1 VARSRKE
8 KGEDRLSEYRRK
20 RSAGGTPEPFAKGKA
35 DRPGLFVVHK
45 HWASHMHFDLR
56 LEMGGV
62 LMSWAVP
69 KGPSLNP
76 DDKRLAMHVED
87 HPLEY
92 GDFEGIIPEG
102 NYGAGAVIVW
112 DRGLW
117 IPIEG
122 QKHGM
127 EHGKLLF
134 DLKGYKLRGRW
145 TIFKTKRGKNE
156 WLLVK
161 KPDGFADRDG
171 SRKPGEESVFSGRT
185 VEEVRQGKDPA
196 DRIRA
201 ALKRAKAPKGDVDP
215 RKAGVMLA
223 QQRDDAFS
231 DPGWVFEIKYDGYR
245 LLAARDGKQPLLR
258 YRRGQEV
265 TANFPEIAKTLEKFP
280 YDRFL
285 LDGEVVVLDEEG
297 KPSFQ
302 RLQQRV
308 QLKRPHDIAR
318 ASVRLPATL
327 FVFDL
332 LAFEDRDLRSLP
344 LLERKKILEKLLPRA
359 GALRYSEHIPEAG
372 EAMYEHVQKMRLEGL
387 IAKRADSKYTP
398 GRSADW
404 LKIRVD
410 HTGDFAV
417 VGYSPPKRA
426 RTGFGALHVAFW
438 ESDGFVYAG
447 RVGSGFSD
455 QQLKEIPALLDEAR
469 VDSPQCTGPT
479 PTGAGH
485 VWVEPFLCAEV
496 RYKEWT
502 AEGML
507 RHPVFLRL
515 REDKP
520 LEDCAPPHGPT
531 ARVELAEPSGV
542 VHDETAQIEAPN
554 FTNLDKVF
562 WPEEGYTKGD
572 LIEYYRRVSEWLLPY
587 LSDRPVVLT
596 RYPDG
601 IHGKN
606 FFQKDAPGFVP
617 DWVRTETMWSEHAE
631 REIHY
636 FIAEDERSL
645 LYLGGAGDPRAVRR
659 DRAAVLRQDERLER
673 PPRAAA
679 ARRPVHLRPVE
690 DARPPDRPH
699 RLVGAA
705 EDLHHRPLDRCPRGA
720 RLHRLP
726 AERARQTPGVAALR
740 AAAAG
745 SAGLDAAQVVGGE
758 REARDREVHDRD
770 GAEAAQENEG
780 GSGGRGVG
788 RGAGSGGGVG
798 AVGRESGVAHDVE
811 PDANRGSSKARSATP
826 SGSSAATNRTPFLA
840 RIMQAPASRSR
851 SGRLRLRD

>member
-1 VARSRKE
+1 MAARRK
-8 KGEDRLSEYRRK
+8 KAGSDKLAEYRRK
-20 RSAGGTPEPFAKGKA
+20 RSAGATPEPFVQGKA

-45 HWASHMHFDLR
+45 HWASHMHYDLR

-69 KGPSLNP
+69 KGPSMNP
-76 DDKRLAMHVED
+76 ADKRLAMHVED

-117 IPIEG
+117 VPIEG
-122 QKHGM
+122 EKHGM

-161 KPDGFADRDG
+161 KPDGFADKDG
-171 SRKPGEESVFSGRT
+171 SREPGEGSVFSGLT
-185 VEEVRQGKDPA
+185 VEELRQGKDPA
-196 DRIRA
+196 ARIRA
-201 ALKRAKAPKGDVDP
+201 ALKCAKAPKGKVDP
-215 RKAGVMLA
+215 RKVGVMLA
-223 QQRDDAFS
+223 QQRDEPFS

-245 LLAARDGKQPLLR
+245 LLAAREGKKPLLR

-265 TANFPEIAKTLEKFP
+265 TSVFPEIAKTLAKFP
-280 YDRFL
+280 HDRFV
-285 LDGEVVVLDEEG
+285 LDGEVVVLDEDG

-332 LAFEDRDLRSLP
+332 LAFEDHDLRTLP
-344 LLERKKILEKLLPRA
+344 LLERKKILELLLPRA
-359 GALRYSEHIPEAG
+359 GALRYSDHIPEAG
-372 EAMYEHVQKMRLEGL
+372 EAMYEHVQEMRLEGL
-387 IAKRADSKYTP
+387 IAKRADSRYAP

-426 RTGFGALHVAFW
+426 RTGFGALHVAYW
-438 ESDGFVYAG
+438 EQDGFVYAG

-455 QQLKEIPALLDEAR
+455 RQLKDIPTALDEAR
-469 VDSPQCTGPT
+469 VDTPPCTGPT
-479 PTGAGH
+479 PTGKGH

-515 REDKP
+515 RDDKP
-520 LEDCAPPHGPT
+520 LEDCSLPHGPT
-531 ARVELAEPSGV
+531 ARVEIAEQGDV

-554 FTNLDKVF
+554 FTNLDKIF

-572 LIEYYRRVSEWLLPY
+572 LIEYYRQVSDWLVPY
-587 LSDRPVVLT
+587 LEDRPVVLT

-645 LYLGGAGDPRAVRR
+645 LYLANMGTIPLHIWSSRMQDLQKPDWCILDLDPKGAPFKDVIKVAKAIRA
-659 DRAAVLRQDERLER
+659 LCDEIE
-673 PPRAAA
+673 
-679 ARRPVHLRPVE
+679 
-690 DARPPDRPH
+690 
-699 RLVGAA
+699 
-705 EDLHHRPLDRCPRGA
+705 
-720 RLHRLP
+720 LP
-726 AERARQTPGVAALR
+726 SFVKT
-740 AAAAG
+740 
-745 SAGLDAAQVVGGE
+745 
-758 REARDREVHDRD
+758 
-770 GAEAAQENEG
+770 
-780 GSGGRGVG
+780 
-788 RGAGSGGGVG
+788 
-798 AVGRESGVAHDVE
+798 
-811 PDANRGSSKARSATP
+811 
-826 SGSSAATNRTPFLA
+826 SGSSGLHVLLPLGGQCTYDQSKTLGHLIA
-840 RIMQAPASRSR
+840 RIVSSELPKISTIARSIAAREGRVYIDFLQNGHGKLLVSPLCVRPLPGAPVSMPLKWTEVNAKLAI
-851 SGRLRLRD
+851 GKHTIETGPKRLKRMKVDPVVGVLEESPDLVGVLERLAGKVG